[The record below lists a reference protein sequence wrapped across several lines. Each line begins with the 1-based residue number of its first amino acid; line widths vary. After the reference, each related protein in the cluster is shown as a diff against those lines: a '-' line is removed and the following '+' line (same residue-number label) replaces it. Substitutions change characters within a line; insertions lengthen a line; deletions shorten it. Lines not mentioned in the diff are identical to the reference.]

1 MRRRGLWAACVM
13 LLVGVVG
20 VLAVGTGFAN
30 DEDAG
35 AKCSEATLH
44 GTYLLAE
51 DGVVITGK
59 DQIPFAAA
67 GYEVFDGNGN
77 VKSVFSLNF
86 NGQVV
91 DRNVHE
97 SGTYTVKADCTGTT
111 KYPHMQNDLFI
122 VHDGSMFTFL
132 HTKTPDVVTS
142 GFDLRGTAQ
151 RVDENAEDEN
161 AEVRCSEAT
170 LHGRYLF
177 AYDGVEIRGDNQI
190 PFAVAGR
197 EVRDDKGNIKG
208 VASGNFNGEVFR
220 NEPFSGT
227 YTVNADCTGTNTFT
241 DGTHIDMFIASDG
254 SELTVVQTHPKKSV
268 TSWTTKR
275 VGD

>member
-77 VKSVFSLNF
+77 VKNVSSTNF
-86 NGQVV
+86 NGEITH
-91 DRNVHE
+91 NE
-97 SGTYTVKADCTGTT
+97 SISATYTVKADCTGTI
-111 KYPHMQNDLFI
+111 KYRTGIQDDLFI
-122 VHDGSMFTFL
+122 APDGSMFTFL
-132 HTKTPDVVTS
+132 HTKPPDVVTS
-142 GFDLRGTAQ
+142 GFELRGTA
-151 RVDENAEDEN
+151 
-161 AEVRCSEAT
+161 
-170 LHGRYLF
+170 
-177 AYDGVEIRGDNQI
+177 
-190 PFAVAGR
+190 
-197 EVRDDKGNIKG
+197 
-208 VASGNFNGEVFR
+208 
-220 NEPFSGT
+220 
-227 YTVNADCTGTNTFT
+227 
-241 DGTHIDMFIASDG
+241 
-254 SELTVVQTHPKKSV
+254 
-268 TSWTTKR
+268 KR